1 MILFS
6 IQRGDILHNLHYES
20 NILDVSSGI
29 LHLAGD
35 SLVPESINKNCLEDA
50 KVLQQVNKKFIPIV
64 GGGVFAIL
72 PRFKHCSSFF
82 LFFFL
87 RSISHVFKFLK
98 DRSQMI
104 YLGSVLF
111 TGIEWNGIII
121 PSKYP
126 FPCLID

>member
-1 MILFS
+1 MKLV
-6 IQRGDILHNLHYES
+6 RADKLHNLHNES

-64 GGGVFAIL
+64 GGGVLAIL
-72 PRFKHCSSFF
+72 T
-82 LFFFL
+82 
-87 RSISHVFKFLK
+87 
-98 DRSQMI
+98 SQMI

>member
-1 MILFS
+1 MKLV
-6 IQRGDILHNLHYES
+6 RGDKLHNLHNES

-29 LHLAGD
+29 LLLAGD

-50 KVLQQVNKKFIPIV
+50 KVLQQVDKKFIPIV
-64 GGGVFAIL
+64 GGGVLAIIDQIHL
-72 PRFKHCSSFF
+72 
-82 LFFFL
+82 
-87 RSISHVFKFLK
+87 SHVFKFLK